1 MFVNVMLIVLHF
13 TQNTNTKFVTK
24 ECENS
29 TTECKCLLSGTRQQ
43 IETELIIVLK
53 QAEKQPSFSE

>member
-13 TQNTNTKFVTK
+13 THVIINDTKCVTK
-24 ECENS
+24 EYENS
-29 TTECKCLLSGTRQQ
+29 TTECKCLSSGTRQQ

-53 QAEKQPSFSE
+53 QAEK